1 LPWDM
6 TQLPDPDY
14 PSTFLGFDRASFS
27 SSGGIWSIVTASAD
41 PNIFILNHGV
51 VDTQKVLKLGD
62 KFPVAAS
69 KYRLVSFRMCSSV
82 ADNGQIYWY
91 LDPEGVPG
99 GPRIGLSDFFPIVIG
114 CRVYVLD
121 MTAFNDTSPYP
132 WSGSIQG
139 LRIDPG
145 FLSGTSIQLDWVRLT
160 TASYSNTSPIN
171 WSGISSGTTLSFFL
185 NSTCSLTD
193 AMKIGT
199 LPRNGNSAGTF
210 DWGATL
216 QADGSLDTPYP
227 LPESFQPGQY
237 TVIMIVDSS
246 MTPICAATPLEIRKA
261 PILTIHRPSMR
272 SGPDYASFVVQD
284 QWGMSNPEDLV
295 LSHGIV
301 SSSFSGG
308 IWTATTDSGGDPW
321 VHLHVSLPIDTTK
334 YRYATVRMWLEGEPP
349 EPQQFLSVQR
359 WIWWYAGVTLDAV
372 TTEDMLIRE
381 GWQTYSL
388 DLGDA
393 LIDPTSKPPA
403 DWVGDPSVF
412 RLDIHEETKSMV
424 FHLDYVTLTGEET
437 VTQGQPFVIVY
448 STTPASGLSVTFYYD
463 SDTDPASGRTLMEQ
477 YTPAPF
483 RIFLPEV
490 MQNSAG
496 SLPPEIDGIVGSTW
510 SWDTTGVPPGAYY
523 VSADV
528 FDGVNTTTWY
538 SETSV
543 IVQ

>member
-1 LPWDM
+1 M
-6 TQLPDPDY
+6 TVD
-14 PSTFLGFDRASFS
+14 AS
-27 SSGGIWSIVTASAD
+27 
-41 PNIFILNHGV
+41 
-51 VDTQKVLKLGD
+51 
-62 KFPVAAS
+62 
-69 KYRLVSFRMCSSV
+69 
-82 ADNGQIYWY
+82 
-91 LDPEGVPG
+91 
-99 GPRIGLSDFFPIVIG
+99 
-114 CRVYVLD
+114 
-121 MTAFNDTSPYP
+121 TSP
-132 WSGSIQG
+132 
-139 LRIDPG
+139 
-145 FLSGTSIQLDWVRLT
+145 V
-160 TASYSNTSPIN
+160 
-171 WSGISSGTTLSFFL
+171 
-185 NSTCSLTD
+185 
-193 AMKIGT
+193 
-199 LPRNGNSAGTF
+199 
-210 DWGATL
+210 
-216 QADGSLDTPYP
+216 
-227 LPESFQPGQY
+227 
-237 TVIMIVDSS
+237 
-246 MTPICAATPLEIRKA
+246 CAPDPLEIRPA
-261 PILTIHRPSMR
+261 PILTFQRPSMF
-272 SGPDYASFVVQD
+272 SGPDYASEVVGD
-284 QWGMSNPEDLV
+284 PWGMSNSQDIDLTG
-295 LSHGIV
+295 GITT
-301 SSSFSGG
+301 SSFSGG

-334 YRYATVRMWLEGEPP
+334 YRYATVRMWLEGESP

-463 SDTDPASGRTLMEQ
+463 SDTDPASGRTLMAQ

-483 RIFLPEV
+483 RIFLPVV

-510 SWDTTGVPPGAYY
+510 SWDTTGVAPGAYY

-528 FDGVNTTTWY
+528 FDGVNTATWY
-538 SETSV
+538 SETPV
-543 IVQ
+543 VVE